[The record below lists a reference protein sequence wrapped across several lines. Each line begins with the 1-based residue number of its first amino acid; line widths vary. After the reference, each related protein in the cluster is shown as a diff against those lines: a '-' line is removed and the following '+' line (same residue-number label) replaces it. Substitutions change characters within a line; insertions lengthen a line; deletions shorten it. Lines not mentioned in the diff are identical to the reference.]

1 MLFYIFYQFWFFSFQ
16 AARFA
21 ENATER
27 FFNDLRRDIGDNN
40 FDRLFSIN
48 PLQAEAQAALN
59 ALNNGQRFRFFTP
72 ALSASVKKSDK
83 LFMDLKNWI
92 TKRVKMF
99 KSLFSSKK
107 DLPTYDLSDL
117 DLDVKDQD
125 NFRVAP
131 YIIGGVSIGRK
142 KRFIDALRKHR

>member
-1 MLFYIFYQFWFFSFQ
+1 M
-16 AARFA
+16 
-21 ENATER
+21 
-27 FFNDLRRDIGDNN
+27 
-40 FDRLFSIN
+40 
-48 PLQAEAQAALN
+48 N

-83 LFMDLKNWI
+83 LFTDLKNWI